1 MLLGEFELITV
12 SDGTFRLDGGA
23 MFGVVPKSIWDKINP
38 ADPRNRILLSLNC
51 LLVRARPPYGG
62 VGKNILID
70 TGIGARFDEKS
81 NEIYEI
87 NRSPGLE
94 ENLKKVGTPPE
105 KIDSVIL
112 THLHFD
118 HCGGNTKLDAKGNLI
133 PTFSN
138 AQYFIQRKEWE
149 DAFNPNERTKGS
161 YREDDLLALERA
173 GQLKLIDGDFEVAP
187 GVSTAVTGGHTRGH
201 QIVLI
206 ESAKKRCIF
215 WGDLIPTTG
224 HINVPYIMSYDLFPL
239 ETIEQK
245 KKWEEVAIS
254 EKCICHFEHDPD
266 ITFAYLERR
275 GKRIVA
281 NPAY

>member
-1 MLLGEFELITV
+1 MLLGEYELITV

-51 LLVRARPPYGG
+51 LLVRAA
-62 VGKNILID
+62 GKNILID
-70 TGIGARFDEKS
+70 TGIGARCDQKS
-81 NEIYEI
+81 YKIYEI

-94 ENLKKVGTPPE
+94 ENLKKVSIPPE

-118 HCGGNTKLDAKGNLI
+118 HCGGNTKLDARGNLV
-133 PTFSN
+133 PSFPN
-138 AQYFIQRKEWE
+138 AEYIVQRKEWE

-161 YREDDLLALERA
+161 YREDDLLALQKA
-173 GQLKLIDGDFEVAP
+173 GQLHLIDGDSEVAP
-187 GVSTAVTGGHTRGH
+187 GIHAVVTGGHTRGH
-201 QIVLI
+201 QIVSI
-206 ESAKKRCIF
+206 ENAGKRCIF

-239 ETIEQK
+239 DTIAQK
-245 KKWEEVAIS
+245 KKWEEIAVS
-254 EKCICHFEHDPD
+254 EKCICYFEHDPR
-266 ITFAYLERR
+266 ITFAYLERK
-275 GKRIVA
+275 GKRVIA
-281 NPAY
+281 TLA

>member
-51 LLVRARPPYGG
+51 LLIRAAGE
-62 VGKNILID
+62 NILID
-70 TGIGARFDEKS
+70 TGMGSRFDEKS
-81 NEIYEI
+81 DEIYEI

-118 HCGGNTKLDAKGNLI
+118 HCGGNTKLDSKGNLI
-133 PTFSN
+133 PSFPN

-149 DAFNPNERTKGS
+149 DALSPNERTKGS
-161 YREDDLLALERA
+161 YREDDLLLLEKA
-173 GQLKLIDGDFEVAP
+173 GQLHLIDGDFEVTP
-187 GVSTAVTGGHTRGH
+187 GVRTVITGGHTRGH
-201 QIVLI
+201 QIVII
-206 ESAKKRCIF
+206 ESEEKRCIF

-224 HINVPYIMSYDLFPL
+224 HITVPYIMSYDLFPL
-239 ETIEQK
+239 DTIAEK
-245 KKWEEVAIS
+245 KKWEEIAVS
-254 EKCICHFEHDPD
+254 EKCLCHFEHDPRV
-266 ITFAYLERR
+266 TFAYLSRIGRR
-275 GKRIVA
+275 IIA
-281 NPAY
+281 TPL

>member
-51 LLVRARPPYGG
+51 LLVCARRTA
-62 VGKNILID
+62 GKNILID
-70 TGIGARFDEKS
+70 TGIGSRFEEKS
-81 NEIYEI
+81 DEIYEI

-105 KIDSVIL
+105 KIDFVIL

-118 HCGGNTKLDAKGNLI
+118 HCGGNTKLDSEGNLV
-133 PTFSN
+133 PSFPN
-138 AQYFIQRKEWE
+138 AEYVIQRKEWE
-149 DAFNPNERTKGS
+149 DALSPNERTKGS

-173 GQLKLIDGDFEVAP
+173 GQLKLIDGDYEVVP
-187 GVSTAVTGGHTRGH
+187 GISVIVTGGHTRGH
-201 QIVLI
+201 QIVSI
-206 ESAKKRCIF
+206 ENAGKRCIF

-224 HINVPYIMSYDLFPL
+224 HINVPFIMSYDLFPL
-239 ETIEQK
+239 ETIAEK
-245 KKWEEVAIS
+245 KKWEEVAVS
-254 EKCICHFEHDPD
+254 EKCLCYFEHDPRV
-266 ITFAYLERR
+266 TFAYLVRK
-275 GKRIVA
+275 GKHIIASPV
-281 NPAY
+281 

>member
-51 LLVRARPPYGG
+51 LLIRAS
-62 VGKNILID
+62 GKNILID
-70 TGIGARFDEKS
+70 TGMGSRFDEKS
-81 NEIYEI
+81 DEIYEV

-112 THLHFD
+112 AHLHFD
-118 HCGGNTKLDAKGNLI
+118 HCGGNTKLDAKGNLV
-133 PTFSN
+133 PSFPN
-138 AQYFIQRKEWE
+138 AKYIIQKKEWE
-149 DAFNPNERTKGS
+149 DALSPNERTKSS
-161 YREDDLLALERA
+161 YREEDLLLLERA

-187 GVSTAVTGGHTRGH
+187 GIRAIVTGGHTRGH

-206 ESAKKRCIF
+206 ESARKRCIF

-239 ETIEQK
+239 ETIAQK
-245 KKWEEVAIS
+245 KKWEEIAVS
-254 EKCICHFEHDPD
+254 EKCLCYFEHDPRV
-266 ITFAYLERR
+266 TFAYLERK
-275 GKRIVA
+275 GKRIIATPV
-281 NPAY
+281 